1 MVGWLRLE
9 LTTNGLKGRCS
20 TIELPAPEGLVNPLD
35 FANDTALGKG
45 ADSILLVLLAILV
58 GSEVMRLVN
67 DRARGHISIDGSIL
81 AFVNERVFF
90 SWE

>member
-1 MVGWLRLE
+1 MRLE

-20 TIELPAPEGLVNPLD
+20 TIELPAQRGLINPLD
-35 FANDTALGKG
+35 FANDATLDER
-45 ADSILLVLLAILV
+45 ADSVLLVLSAV
-58 GSEVMRLVN
+58 FVSSEVMRFVN
-67 DRARGHISIDGSIL
+67 DRTRGHISVDGSIL

>member
-1 MVGWLRLE
+1 MGWVRLE

-20 TIELPAPEGLVNPLD
+20 TIELPAPEGLVNS
-35 FANDTALGKG
+35 FYFTNDPTFGKG
-45 ADSILLVLLAILV
+45 ADAILLMLSAIFV
-58 GSEVMRLVN
+58 GGEEMGLVN
-67 DRARGHISIDGSIL
+67 DRTRGHISIDNSIL